1 MVQVVSRESLWT
13 AFADGTLE
21 KAVIQIR
28 DPRMRGEEE
37 ALMCEVIDV
46 LANGLRVSVTG
57 AFVSGNLVE
66 ISTPRVGFVEYDDID
81 ILRIVC
87 KEV

>member
-1 MVQVVSRESLWT
+1 MVQVVSRESIQN

-28 DPRMRGEEE
+28 DPRMRGEED
-37 ALMCEVIDV
+37 ALQCEVIDV
-46 LANGLRVSVTG
+46 LANGLRVCVTG
-57 AFVSGNLVE
+57 AFISGNLVE
-66 ISTPRVGFVEYDDID
+66 IDTPRIGFVEYDDID
-81 ILRIVC
+81 MLRIVC